1 LRFVGGILANL
12 KFEAALSRLEE
23 LVGSLEKGDLSLEES
38 LKIFEEGV
46 RLSKNCTKILD
57 EAEKK
62 VELLIHDKEGK
73 KRIHPLDIPDL
84 NNKENGNA
92 TTATDVSIPSNPTE
106 TIDEEEET
114 PF

>member
-1 LRFVGGILANL
+1 MANL

-23 LVGSLEKGDLSLEES
+23 LVGSLEKGNLSLEES
-38 LKIFEEGV
+38 LKVFEEGV

-73 KRIHPLDIPDL
+73 KRIHPLDLPDL
-84 NNKENGNA
+84 NTKDNGTVA
-92 TTATDVSIPSNPTE
+92 TSTIATPLDPTE
-106 TIDEEEET
+106 TTEEEEET